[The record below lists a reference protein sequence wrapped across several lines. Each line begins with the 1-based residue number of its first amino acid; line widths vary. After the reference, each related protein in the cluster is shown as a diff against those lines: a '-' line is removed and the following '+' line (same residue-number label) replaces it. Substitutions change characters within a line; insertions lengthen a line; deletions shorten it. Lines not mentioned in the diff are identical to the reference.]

1 MRVELNAGRPAVPNI
16 GLFSGQQS
24 TGGPQESFSRQAGS
38 TLCKESSDLAMVRNG
53 LPLRPELPGSREFKE
68 CLSEHGLADQW
79 PELKK
84 TYYFMKAAHLKQ
96 KRDDGTPYYHHST
109 RVAINA
115 VESFGVRDPDA
126 IKGALLHDV
135 VEDTPV
141 TVNQIKSEFGERVAY
156 FTELLTKPE
165 KRPDQTYSQKTQA
178 YLQRIEDSG
187 SKDAIALKLADRL
200 DNIEDTH
207 LMPDREKITRY
218 LGETS
223 EHYVPLAERHFPS
236 IAERLTARMTKI
248 NRWMSQS

>member
-1 MRVELNAGRPAVPNI
+1 M
-16 GLFSGQQS
+16 QD
-24 TGGPQESFSRQAGS
+24 GPQYRISVCFQGS
-38 TLCKESSDLAMVRNG
+38 SLRGDRKKAFPARLALLFAKKAAVLAMVRNG

-141 TVNQIKSEFGERVAY
+141 TVNQIKNEFGERVAY